1 MREECE
7 LEVLEKYDL
16 EVRGTRKIRG
26 AFFCDTNEGPMLLRE
41 TRLSEQRALFLY
53 QVLSRLEVQSDIK
66 VDTPVFTSE
75 GAILAVQPDG
85 RRYLLKKW
93 YSGRECDVRQ
103 EAEAFR
109 AAEQMAVLHNGL
121 NNEQIMKT
129 GRAFADGN
137 SAIPD
142 PLDEI
147 RRHNRELKKV
157 RRFIRTR
164 SVKNAFEYLFLES
177 FEGMYGAAECVAQR
191 MEASGCAEL
200 YESSIRE
207 GRLYHGAYNYHNL
220 LMTEE
225 GMAVTDFDRM
235 KSGIQVYDLYYFL
248 RKVME
253 KHSWKQKTGRKLLQ
267 AYESVR
273 PLSWREREYIG
284 LMLAYPEKYWKTA
297 GSYYHSN
304 KAWMPEKNREK
315 LQLVLRQCGEKKAFL
330 EEIFSIQI

>member
-16 EVRGTRKIRG
+16 DVKGTRKIRG
-26 AFFCDTNEGPMLLRE
+26 AFFCDTNEGSMLLRE
-41 TRLSEQRALFLY
+41 TRLSEQHALFLH
-53 QVLSRLEVQSDIK
+53 QVLSRLEIQSNIM
-66 VDTPVFTSE
+66 VDTPIFTSE
-75 GAILAVQPDG
+75 GTVLATRPDG
-85 RRYLLKKW
+85 RRYLMKKW

-103 EAEAFR
+103 EAEALR
-109 AAEQMAVLHNGL
+109 AAEYLALLHNGL
-121 NNEQIMKT
+121 NNEEILKIS
-129 GRAFADGN
+129 REYKDGN
-137 SAIPD
+137 SVASG

-157 RRFIRTR
+157 RRFIRMR

-177 FEGMYGAAECVAQR
+177 FERMYGTAERVAER
-191 MEASGCAEL
+191 MESSGCAEL
-200 YESSIRE
+200 YEQSVRE
-207 GRLYHGAYNYHNL
+207 GRLFHGAYNYHNL
-220 LMTEE
+220 LVTEK
-225 GMAVTDFDRM
+225 GIAVTDFDRM
-235 KSGIQVYDLYYFL
+235 KSGIQVYDFYYFL

-253 KHSWKQKTGRKLLQ
+253 KYSWKQKTGQKLLE

-273 PLSWREREYIG
+273 PLSRREREYVG

-315 LQLVLRQCGEKKAFL
+315 LQMVLRQCGEKKAFL
-330 EEIFSIQI
+330 EQIFSIEI